1 MTDPIKI
8 LIVDDEAPARNRL
21 RELLADC
28 AEDLPV
34 IAAGEAASGL
44 EALDWL
50 ERNEADVVLLDIR
63 MPEMDGIELARH
75 MLKLKNPPA
84 VVFSTAY
91 DQHALEAFEV
101 NAIDYL
107 LKPVRRERLLLAL
120 RKAQAYSQLQ
130 LRSVSH
136 QSRAHISVSVG
147 GKVMLVPVADIV
159 YLRAEQKYV
168 TMRTLTHE
176 YLTEESLINLE
187 QEFGE
192 RFVRIHR
199 NCIVARDYIAGFEK
213 QRYTSEDEAGGVVWS
228 VMLHGLEERLPISRR
243 HRHVVKETAGG

>member
-21 RELLADC
+21 REVLADC
-28 AEDLPV
+28 AADVPV
-34 IAAGEAASGL
+34 IVAGEASSGK

-50 ERNEADVVLLDIR
+50 GSNLSDVAVLDIR

-75 MLKLKNPPA
+75 IQKLKNPPA
-84 VVFSTAY
+84 VIFSTAY
-91 DQHALEAFEV
+91 DQHAIEAFEV

-107 LKPVRRERLLLAL
+107 LKPVRRERLTLAL
-120 RKAQAYSQLQ
+120 QKAQVYSQAQ
-130 LRSVSH
+130 LRAA
-136 QSRAHISVSVG
+136 SRQPRTHLGVSVG
-147 GKVMLVPVADIV
+147 SKVILVPVADIV

-168 TMRTLTHE
+168 TVRTLTHE
-176 YLTEESLINLE
+176 YLTEESLTSLE

-199 NCIVARDYIAGFEK
+199 NCIVAMSFIAGFEK
-213 QRYTSEDEAGGVVWS
+213 QQHASEDESGGAAWQ
-228 VMLHGLEERLPISRR
+228 VMLLGLEEKLPVSRR
-243 HRHVVKETAGG
+243 HRHVVKEMTSI